1 VALGPVER
9 QVVFRGHDDPA
20 LAVGPEANLD
30 RVHDF
35 AEAEVA
41 PHAEEWDRE
50 HRFPV
55 ATVLAMGAEE
65 GLREAVGQ
73 IDAILDE
80 DKVVSR

>member
-1 VALGPVER
+1 MTFVTI
-9 QVVFRGHDDPA
+9 FSD
-20 LAVGPEANLD
+20 
-30 RVHDF
+30 
-35 AEAEVA
+35 AESM
-41 PHAEEWDRE
+41 
-50 HRFPV
+50 